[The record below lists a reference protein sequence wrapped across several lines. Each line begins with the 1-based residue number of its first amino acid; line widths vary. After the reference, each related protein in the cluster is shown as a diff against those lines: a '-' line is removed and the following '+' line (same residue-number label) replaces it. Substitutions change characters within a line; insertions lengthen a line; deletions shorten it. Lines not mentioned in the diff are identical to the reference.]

1 MESGGSMHPQSPSV
15 GKNGYAVNKV
25 EEPNT
30 HKICPINRKHIK
42 NVFSVRVSKLQTAF
56 RK

>member
-1 MESGGSMHPQSPSV
+1 MHPQSPSV